1 MKFNL
6 NFTQN
11 TNNNMLFLYIT
22 VGIVFVLIT
31 VMNIY
36 TYRVI
41 NSMGEDYSQLGA
53 LGKELRHDLEQAQTN
68 LTDIVVLGKHK
79 DLKTHVYTHLDEAE
93 KKAKKLAGISNLK
106 LNKNITQF
114 ATLAPKAFAE
124 KKPEE
129 KKKLMDQC
137 TREIKNAIDRLNA
150 SDEERT
156 ALINNETHFISY
168 IYIVLI
174 VSNILAFAGIFFVIF
189 INDRGIRKK
198 EEKLNSVNANFH
210 AIMEG
215 LDSILISF
223 DNSGIVQ
230 TWNRNAERY
239 FDLKKDEAVEKN
251 LYEIVPAFKS
261 LKNWFDKALYSQQRQ
276 YNFHARVHFNKGPC
290 RIVDILCVPLSSG
303 SRRKEKKALLLKI
316 DDVTTF
322 ATDAEHQ
329 VRLRCANLI
338 SSGMELVIRESSV
351 LNSQA
356 NGVLQS
362 INELAA
368 ANGLSEQIAPYSAY
382 LNNTLAELSGVP
394 QKYASTL
401 QMGQFN
407 KIKLDLNEQVM
418 YALRICLKVFDPCI
432 SVEVSQNES
441 KSWIMADAAML
452 SRALFCLL
460 NNAAEAMTEMKKEGE
475 PQGGIISVSVEK
487 IEGEKIVCDRIM
499 RFRHA
504 VQEQPY
510 WVVMISDNGVGIPE
524 EIRSSIFDMFFTTK
538 NTDVHKGLGLSVVVN
553 IVNELGGFMDVSST
567 DGNGSVLKM
576 YLPEMPGAQ
585 EETESEQT
593 SNLAGDDSSIV
604 YGQGAVL
611 LVNDDIFMQQI
622 TAKLLEKFGY
632 QVVTSDNGFEALD
645 LYAQTINSGEQNF
658 QCVVCNLTR
667 GLIRNVDMVSN
678 LKQMD
683 PEAGVVVLVNSEQ
696 DEDVPQLRELGV
708 SDFVKKPYSMPEFSQ
723 ILAKYAPQAEEVQQS

>member
-6 NFTQN
+6 NFKQN

-31 VMNIY
+31 IMNIY
-36 TYRVI
+36 AYRVI
-41 NSMGEDYSQLGA
+41 NSLGEDYSQLGA

-68 LTDIVVLGKHK
+68 LTDIVVLRKHK

-93 KKAKKLAGISNLK
+93 KKAKKLASISNLK

-124 KKPEE
+124 KNPEE

-168 IYIVLI
+168 IYIILI

-223 DNSGIVQ
+223 DSNGIVQ

-239 FDLKKDEAVEKN
+239 FDLKKEEAVEKN

-338 SSGMELVIRESSV
+338 SSGMELVIKESSV

-368 ANGLSEQIAPYSAY
+368 AHGISDEIAPYSAY

-401 QMGQFN
+401 QMNQFN
-407 KIKLDLNEQVM
+407 NIKLDLNEQVM

-524 EIRSSIFDMFFTTK
+524 EIRDSIFDMFFTTK

-593 SNLAGDDSSIV
+593 SNLAGDDSNIV
-604 YGQGAVL
+604 YGQGGIL
-611 LVNDDIFMQQI
+611 LVNDDMFMQQI
-622 TAKLLEKFGY
+622 TARLLEKFGY

-645 LYAQTINSGEQNF
+645 LYAQTINSGEHNF

-683 PEAGVVVLVNSEQ
+683 PQAGVVVLVNSEQ

-723 ILAKYAPQAEEVQQS
+723 ILAKYAPAEEVQES

>member
-6 NFTQN
+6 NFKQK

-31 VMNIY
+31 IMNIY

-41 NSMGEDYSQLGA
+41 NSMGEDYSQLGV
-53 LGKELRHDLEQAQTN
+53 LGKELRHNLELAQTN

-93 KKAKKLAGISNLK
+93 KKAKKLSEISNLK
-106 LNKNITQF
+106 LGKNISQF
-114 ATLAPKAFAE
+114 ATLAPKAYSE
-124 KKPEE
+124 KDPEE

-137 TREIKNAIDRLNA
+137 TREIKNAIDQLNA

-198 EEKLNSVNANFH
+198 EEKLNSVTANFH

-223 DNSGIVQ
+223 DSNGIVQ

-338 SSGMELVIRESSV
+338 SSGMELVVKESSV

-368 ANGLSEQIAPYSAY
+368 AHGITEEIAPYSAY

-401 QMGQFN
+401 QMNQFN
-407 KIKLDLNEQVM
+407 NIKLDLNEQVM
-418 YALRICLKVFDPCI
+418 YALRICLKIFDPCI

-524 EIRSSIFDMFFTTK
+524 EIRDSIFDMFFTTK

-593 SNLAGDDSSIV
+593 SNLAGDDSDIV

-683 PEAGVVVLVNSEQ
+683 PQAGVVVLVNSEQ

-723 ILAKYAPQAEEVQQS
+723 ILAKYAPAEEVQQS